1 MIDQTTYA
9 QWVGAAVAEYRL
21 TRLLSVSP
29 MGPLYIADSE
39 ITTSTSSYLIR
50 VLTVPPAQTPEMM
63 QNYQEVLERQAEHI
77 MALRHP
83 YMLPLVNYGIANG
96 LPYFVWPYTSMRS
109 LNTRLSQSGVL
120 DVVTMGRYLD
130 QIAATLEYAH
140 QNATYHRNLSVD
152 CIYLQMDGQIAV
164 GDFGVRRL
172 YELMTPGSQV
182 GFFSGSLEALA
193 PEQLAG
199 GQINSF
205 TDVYAL
211 GAVTYRLLTGQPV
224 FNGDNFRAVAEQ
236 HLHAQ
241 PPSLAR
247 ARAGIPI
254 ALDRVLADALA
265 KDPAQRIQRPGA
277 FADAYQRV
285 VAPANALR
293 VPFDAPGGNGATSS
307 QSGPTQQSPSRRG
320 ANGATLSPMAPGAK
334 AGRAGSP
341 SGPTDI
347 DGGSS
352 AAGWRQFISRSWWFF
367 LIVLVLVPLITAG
380 ALFLG
385 NNHQTAAKPPS
396 GTLLFVDSTS
406 TPTGSDDGFRITA
419 SGLPDLPS
427 GSRYEVWFI
436 NQETE
441 QIIALGQLV
450 AGENQTYQLA
460 YTPGGLNSKSAANVL
475 SEGDMIEITQEQ
487 SNVVAPSGHMLLA
500 VKFPPQSFVHI
511 KHLLLSFPT
520 TPDKIGLL
528 VGVLRQTQLLNAQA
542 SALNTASSKGNTAL
556 VRCLA
561 QSIIDI
567 SEGSSGERYKP
578 LSAGCRALGV
588 TQAGDGFG
596 LLSPVQ
602 AAAPG
607 SNGTSNSNGSDYNG
621 ESGAAGYIKNA
632 ANHASLATATSDATE
647 DLRQH
652 ARPVQ
657 DALADVSKSVTTA
670 DNAALALLTAPTN
683 TSAVETLV
691 AATGAAYQGTDSSKA
706 GGAIAAYL
714 QGQLMA
720 TLPLT
725 QPAA

>member
-9 QWVGAAVAEYRL
+9 QWVGAAVSEYRL

-29 MGPLYIADSE
+29 MGPLYTADTE
-39 ITTSTSSYLIR
+39 NTTSTSTYLIR
-50 VLTVPPAQTPEMM
+50 VLTVPPAQTPEVMR
-63 QNYQEVLERQAEHI
+63 NYQEVLERQAEHI

-172 YELMTPGSQV
+172 YELLTPGSQV

-193 PEQLAG
+193 PEQLTG
-199 GQINSF
+199 GQISSY

-236 HLHAQ
+236 HLHAS

-247 ARAGIPI
+247 PGTPI
-254 ALDRVLADALA
+254 ALDRVLATALA
-265 KDPAQRIQRPGA
+265 KDPVQRIQRPGA

-307 QSGPTQQSPSRRG
+307 QSGQTQQSISRRG
-320 ANGATLSPMAPGAK
+320 VNGATLAPPAPGAK

-352 AAGWRQFISRSWWFF
+352 AAGWRQFISRSWWFL
-367 LIVLVLVPLITAG
+367 LIVLVLAPLITAG
-380 ALFLG
+380 ALFLA
-385 NNHQTAAKPPS
+385 NNHQATAAKPPS
-396 GTLLFVDSTS
+396 GTLLFVDSAS

-419 SGLPDLPS
+419 SGLPALPS

-460 YTPGGLNSKSAANVL
+460 YTPGGLNNKSAANVL
-475 SEGDMIEITQEQ
+475 TEGDMIEITQEQ
-487 SNVVAPSGHMLLA
+487 SNVVAPSGHVLLE

-520 TPDKIGLL
+520 TPGKIGLL
-528 VGVLRQTQLLNAQA
+528 AGVLRQTQLLNAQA
-542 SALNTASSKGNTAL
+542 SALNAASSKGNTAL

-567 SEGSSGERYKP
+567 SEGSSGEHYKP
-578 LSAGCRALGV
+578 LSVGCRALGV

-602 AAAPG
+602 AAASG
-607 SNGTSNSNGSDYNG
+607 SNSNGSDYNG
-621 ESGAAGYIKNA
+621 ESGTAGYIKNA

-683 TSAVETLV
+683 TSTMKTLV
-691 AATGAAYQGTDSSKA
+691 AATGAAYQGTDASKP

>member
-9 QWVGAAVAEYRL
+9 QWVGAPLAEYRL
-21 TRLLSVSP
+21 TRLLSVGP
-29 MGPLYIADSE
+29 MGPLYTADA
-39 ITTSTSSYLIR
+39 INTTSTSSYLVR
-50 VLTVPPAQTPEMM
+50 VLTVPPAQTPDMM
-63 QNYQEVLERQAEHI
+63 QNYQGILERQAEHI

-83 YMLPLVNYGIANG
+83 YMLPLVNYGIAQG

-109 LNTRLSQSGVL
+109 LNTRLSQSGIL

-130 QIAATLEYAH
+130 QIAAALEYAH
-140 QNATYHRNLSVD
+140 QNTTYHRNLSVD

-172 YELMTPGSQV
+172 YELLTPGSQV

-193 PEQLAG
+193 PEQLSG
-199 GQINSF
+199 GQINSY

-241 PPSLAR
+241 PPSLAH
-247 ARAGIPI
+247 ARPGTPV
-254 ALDRVLADALA
+254 ALDRVLANALA

-307 QSGPTQQSPSRRG
+307 QSGPTQQSLTRRG
-320 ANGATLSPMAPGAK
+320 GATLLPQTPGAK
-334 AGRAGSP
+334 ASRVGAP
-341 SGPTDI
+341 SGPSDI
-347 DGGSS
+347 DGG
-352 AAGWRQFISRSWWFF
+352 ATAPGWRQFISRSWWF
-367 LIVLVLVPLITAG
+367 LLLVLVLVPLITAG
-380 ALFLG
+380 ALFLA
-385 NNHQTAAKPPS
+385 NNHQTAATPPS
-396 GTLLFVDSTS
+396 GNLLFVDSAS

-419 SGLPDLPS
+419 SGLPALPS

-450 AGENQTYQLA
+450 AGPNQTYQLA

-475 SEGDMIEITQEQ
+475 SEGDMVEITQEQ
-487 SNVVAPSGHMLLA
+487 SNVVAPSGRMLLA

-520 TPDKIGLL
+520 TPGKIGLL
-528 VGVLRQTQLLNAQA
+528 VGVLHQTQLLTAQA

-561 QSIIDI
+561 QSVIDI
-567 SEGSSGERYKP
+567 SEGSTGEHYKP
-578 LSAGCRALGV
+578 LSAGCKELGV

-602 AAAPG
+602 AGAPG

-647 DLRQH
+647 ALREH
-652 ARPVQ
+652 ARTVQ
-657 DALADVSKSVTTA
+657 VALADVSKSVTTA
-670 DNAALALLTAPTN
+670 DNAALALLTAPTD
-683 TSAVETLV
+683 TTAVATIV
-691 AATGAAYQGTDSSKA
+691 KAAGAAYQGTGGSDA

-720 TLPLT
+720 TLSLT

>member
-9 QWVGAAVAEYRL
+9 QWVGAPLAEYRL

-29 MGPLYIADSE
+29 MGPLYIADTE
-39 ITTSTSSYLIR
+39 NTTSTSTYLIR
-50 VLTVPPAQTPEMM
+50 VLTVPPAQTPETMR
-63 QNYQEVLERQAEHI
+63 NYQEVLERQAGHI

-172 YELMTPGSQV
+172 YELLTPGSQV
-182 GFFSGSLEALA
+182 SFFSGSLEALA
-193 PEQLAG
+193 PEQLTG
-199 GQINSF
+199 GQISSS

-236 HLHAQ
+236 HLHAS

-247 ARAGIPI
+247 ARPGTPI
-254 ALDRVLADALA
+254 ALDRVLANALA

-293 VPFDAPGGNGATSS
+293 VPFDAPGGNGATSP
-307 QSGPTQQSPSRRG
+307 QSGPTQQVISRRG
-320 ANGATLSPMAPGAK
+320 ANSATLAPPAPGAK

-352 AAGWRQFISRSWWFF
+352 AAGWRQFISRSWWFL
-367 LIVLVLVPLITAG
+367 LIVLVLVPLITAS
-380 ALFLG
+380 ALFFA
-385 NNHQTAAKPPS
+385 NNHQTTAATPPS
-396 GTLLFVDSTS
+396 GTLLFVDSAS

-419 SGLPDLPS
+419 SGLPALPS

-460 YTPGGLNSKSAANVL
+460 YTPGGLNNKSAANVL
-475 SEGDMIEITQEQ
+475 TEGDMIEITQEQ

-567 SEGSSGERYKP
+567 SEGSSGEHYKP
-578 LSAGCRALGV
+578 LSTGCRALGV

-602 AAAPG
+602 AAVSG
-607 SNGTSNSNGSDYNG
+607 SNGNGSDYNG
-621 ESGAAGYIKNA
+621 ESGTAGYIKNA

-657 DALADVSKSVTTA
+657 DALADVSKSVTTV

-683 TSAVETLV
+683 TSAVSTLV
-691 AATGAAYQGTDSSKA
+691 AAAGAAYQGTDSSKA

>member
-9 QWVGAAVAEYRL
+9 QWVGADVAEYRL

-29 MGPLYIADSE
+29 MGPLYTADAVNA
-39 ITTSTSSYLIR
+39 TSTSTYLIR

-172 YELMTPGSQV
+172 YELLTPGSQV

-193 PEQLAG
+193 PEQLTG
-199 GQINSF
+199 GQINSY

-241 PPSLAR
+241 PPSLTR
-247 ARAGIPI
+247 ARPGTPI
-254 ALDRVLADALA
+254 ALDRVLANALA
-265 KDPAQRIQRPGA
+265 KDPDQRIQRPGA

-307 QSGPTQQSPSRRG
+307 HSGPTQQSLSRRG
-320 ANGATLSPMAPGAK
+320 ANSATLTPLAPGVK

-341 SGPTDI
+341 YGPTDI
-347 DGGSS
+347 DGGS

-380 ALFLG
+380 ALFLA
-385 NNHQTAAKPPS
+385 NNHQTAAQTPS

-419 SGLPDLPS
+419 SGLPALPS

-450 AGENQTYQLA
+450 AGPNQTYQLA
-460 YTPGGLNSKSAANVL
+460 YTPGALNNKAAANVL
-475 SEGDMIEITQEQ
+475 TEGDMIEITQEQ

-520 TPDKIGLL
+520 TPGKIGLL
-528 VGVLRQTQLLNAQA
+528 VGVLHQT
-542 SALNTASSKGNTAL
+542 
-556 VRCLA
+556 
-561 QSIIDI
+561 
-567 SEGSSGERYKP
+567 
-578 LSAGCRALGV
+578 
-588 TQAGDGFG
+588 
-596 LLSPVQ
+596 
-602 AAAPG
+602 
-607 SNGTSNSNGSDYNG
+607 
-621 ESGAAGYIKNA
+621 
-632 ANHASLATATSDATE
+632 
-647 DLRQH
+647 
-652 ARPVQ
+652 
-657 DALADVSKSVTTA
+657 
-670 DNAALALLTAPTN
+670 
-683 TSAVETLV
+683 
-691 AATGAAYQGTDSSKA
+691 
-706 GGAIAAYL
+706 
-714 QGQLMA
+714 
-720 TLPLT
+720 
-725 QPAA
+725 

>member
-9 QWVGAAVAEYRL
+9 QWVGAAVSEYRL

-29 MGPLYIADSE
+29 MGPLYTADTE
-39 ITTSTSSYLIR
+39 NTTSTSTYLIR
-50 VLTVPPAQTPEMM
+50 VLTVPPAQTSEMM
-63 QNYQEVLERQAEHI
+63 RNYQEILERQAEHI

-83 YMLPLVNYGIANG
+83 YMLPLVSYGIANG

-172 YELMTPGSQV
+172 YELLTPGSQV

-193 PEQLAG
+193 PEQLTG
-199 GQINSF
+199 GQINAY

-236 HLHAQ
+236 HLHAE
-241 PPSLAR
+241 PPPLAR
-247 ARAGIPI
+247 ARTGIPI

-265 KDPAQRIQRPGA
+265 KDPVQRIQRPGA

-307 QSGPTQQSPSRRG
+307 QSGPTQQALPRRG
-320 ANGATLSPMAPGAK
+320 ANSATLLPQAPGVK

-352 AAGWRQFISRSWWFF
+352 AAAGWRQFISRSWWFL
-367 LIVLVLVPLITAG
+367 LIALVLAPLITAG
-380 ALFLG
+380 ALFLA
-385 NNHQTAAKPPS
+385 NNHQAAAKPPS
-396 GTLLFVDSTS
+396 GTLLFVDSAS

-419 SGLPDLPS
+419 SGLPALPS

-441 QIIALGQLV
+441 QIIALGQL
-450 AGENQTYQLA
+450 APGENQTYQLA
-460 YTPGGLNSKSAANVL
+460 YTPGGLNNTSAANVL
-475 SEGDMIEITQEQ
+475 TEGDMIEITQEQ
-487 SNVVAPSGHMLLA
+487 SNVVAPSGHMVLA

-520 TPDKIGLL
+520 TPGKIGLL

-542 SALNTASSKGNTAL
+542 SALNTASSKENTAL

-567 SEGSSGERYKP
+567 SEGSSGEHYKP

-602 AAAPG
+602 AATPG
-607 SNGTSNSNGSDYNG
+607 SNSNGSDYNG

-670 DNAALALLTAPTN
+670 DNAALALLTAPTD
-683 TSAVETLV
+683 TSVVAKVV
-691 AATGAAYQGTDSSKA
+691 AAAGAAYQGTDASKP

>member
-21 TRLLSVSP
+21 TRLLGVSP
-29 MGPLYIADSE
+29 MGPLYVADSE
-39 ITTSTSSYLIR
+39 NTTPTSSYLIR

-63 QNYQEVLERQAEHI
+63 QNYQEVLKRQAEHI

-172 YELMTPGSQV
+172 YELLTPGSQV

-193 PEQLAG
+193 PEQLTG
-199 GQINSF
+199 GQINSY

-241 PPSLAR
+241 PPSLAH
-247 ARAGIPI
+247 ARPGTPI
-254 ALDRVLADALA
+254 ALDHVLANALA

-307 QSGPTQQSPSRRG
+307 QSGPTQQTLARRG
-320 ANGATLSPMAPGAK
+320 ANSATLNPKAPGAK
-334 AGRAGSP
+334 AGRASSP
-341 SGPTDI
+341 SGPADI
-347 DGGSS
+347 DGGT
-352 AAGWRQFISRSWWFF
+352 AAGWRQFISRSRWFF

-380 ALFLG
+380 ALFLA
-385 NNHQTAAKPPS
+385 NNHQNTAEPPS

-406 TPTGSDDGFRITA
+406 TPNGSDDGFRITA
-419 SGLPDLPS
+419 SGLPALPS

-460 YTPGGLNSKSAANVL
+460 YTPGGLNNKSAANVL

-500 VKFPPQSFVHI
+500 VKFPPESFVHI

-520 TPDKIGLL
+520 TPNKIGLL
-528 VGVLRQTQLLNAQA
+528 VGVLRQTQLLNTQA
-542 SALNTASSKGNTAL
+542 SALKTASGKGNTAL

-567 SEGSSGERYKP
+567 SEGSSGEHYQP
-578 LSAGCRALGV
+578 LSAECRALGV

-602 AAAPG
+602 GAASG
-607 SNGTSNSNGSDYNG
+607 SNSDGGDYNG
-621 ESGAAGYIKNA
+621 ESGTAGYIKNA

-725 QPAA
+725 QPAS

>member
-1 MIDQTTYA
+1 MLDQTTYA
-9 QWVGAAVAEYRL
+9 QWVGAALGEYRL

-29 MGPLYIADSE
+29 MGPLYTADAVN
-39 ITTSTSSYLIR
+39 TTSTSSYLIR
-50 VLTVPPAQTPEMM
+50 VLTVPPAQTPDMM
-63 QNYQEVLERQAEHI
+63 QSYQELLERQAGHI
-77 MALRHP
+77 MGLRHP
-83 YMLPLVNYGIANG
+83 YMMPLVNYGIAQG
-96 LPYFVWPYTSMRS
+96 LPYLVWPSTTMRS
-109 LNTRLSQSGVL
+109 LSTRLSQSGVL

-140 QNATYHRNLSVD
+140 QNTTYHRNLSVD

-164 GDFGVRRL
+164 GEFGVRRL
-172 YELMTPGSQV
+172 YELLTPGSQV

-193 PEQLAG
+193 PEQLTG
-199 GQINSF
+199 GQINSY

-224 FNGDNFRAVAEQ
+224 FNGDNFRVVAEQ

-247 ARAGIPI
+247 ARAGVPI

-277 FADAYQRV
+277 FADAYQHV

-293 VPFDAPGGNGATSS
+293 VPFDAPGGNGASPAP
-307 QSGPTQQSPSRRG
+307 SGPAQQALTRRG
-320 ANGATLSPMAPGAK
+320 ANGATLVPQTPGAR
-334 AGRAGSP
+334 AGRVGAPTGPSDIDAGSTAP
-341 SGPTDI
+341 
-347 DGGSS
+347 
-352 AAGWRQFISRSWWFF
+352 GWRQFISRSWWFL

-380 ALFLG
+380 ALFLA
-385 NNHQTAAKPPS
+385 NNHQTAATPPS
-396 GTLLFVDSTS
+396 GTLLFVDSAS
-406 TPTGSDDGFRITA
+406 SPTGSDDGFRITA
-419 SGLPDLPS
+419 SGLSALPA

-450 AGENQTYQLA
+450 AGQNQTYQLA

-475 SEGDMIEITQEQ
+475 SEGDMVEITQEQ

-520 TPDKIGLL
+520 TPGKIGLL

-542 SALNTASSKGNTAL
+542 SALNTASGKRNAAL
-556 VRCLA
+556 VQCLA
-561 QSIIDI
+561 QSVIDI
-567 SEGSSGERYKP
+567 SEGKSGEHYKP
-578 LSAGCRALGV
+578 LGAECRALGV

-602 AAAPG
+602 AVTPG
-607 SNGTSNSNGSDYNG
+607 NNGSGNNTGGDYNG
-621 ESGAAGYIKNA
+621 ASDSAGYIKNA

-652 ARPVQ
+652 ARTVQ
-657 DALADVSKSVTTA
+657 VALADVSKSVTTA
-670 DNAALALLTAPTN
+670 DNAALALLTAPTD
-683 TSAVETLV
+683 TSAAAALV
-691 AATGAAYQGTDSSKA
+691 AATGAAYQGTGGSNA

-720 TLPLT
+720 TLSLT